1 MYKIRS
7 YEVTIGN
14 TTYRR
19 NRRQLIQA
27 GLLSSSDTM
36 LSEAMNVHQQPESQS
51 SNPED
56 SPQTSSS
63 EHTEVPTTTTTSST
77 IISDDTPPPRRSGR
91 TTRAPSWMADYVPS
105 SSAK

>member
-1 MYKIRS
+1 MGPRS

-19 NRRQLIQA
+19 KRRQLIQA
-27 GLLSSSDTM
+27 GLLSEST
-36 LSEAMNVHQQPESQS
+36 NVHQQPESQL

-56 SPQTSSS
+56 SPQTGSS
-63 EHTEVPTTTTTSST
+63 EYTEVPTTTTPST
-77 IISDDTPPPRRSGR
+77 IISDDTPPPPPPRSGR

-105 SSAK
+105 SSVK

>member
-1 MYKIRS
+1 MQLPGQSRWSQGECTKLVGPRN

-27 GLLSSSDTM
+27 GLLSSSDTV
-36 LSEAMNVHQQPESQS
+36 LSESTNVHQQPESQS

-63 EHTEVPTTTTTSST
+63 EYTEIPTTTTTSST
-77 IISDDTPPPRRSGR
+77 IISDDTRPPRRSG
-91 TTRAPSWMADYVPS
+91 
-105 SSAK
+105 

>member
-1 MYKIRS
+1 MQLPGQSRWSQGECTKLVGPRS

-27 GLLSSSDTM
+27 GLLSSSDTV
-36 LSEAMNVHQQPESQS
+36 LSESMNVHQQPEIQS

-56 SPQTSSS
+56 SSQTI
-63 EHTEVPTTTTTSST
+63 VAQST
-77 IISDDTPPPRRSGR
+77 
-91 TTRAPSWMADYVPS
+91 
-105 SSAK
+105 